1 MKGGASGLQFG
12 FPFDKLFQKQV
23 LAVEYGIGE
32 IVYPVAED
40 KDAGGGT
47 QHQIQF
53 DVPMTVD
60 EEVYIRMVLQ
70 ILFGIQYKM
79 LVVFAH
85 VVGLF
90 PVYSFQAAVLCPPQ
104 SELYAP
110 AGVEEKMLRDE
121 YETSFVKNKVV
132 FEESLYAKTEPLAA
146 AARKVMS
153 QIAMV
158 GWTGSGHT
166 AGYVPV
172 FAIGAGSDLFVGK
185 MDNTEIPKRIAKAAG
200 YK

>member
-1 MKGGASGLQFG
+1 MVMTILQATGQKVPGFRFFFVIVYKNKRFLKGGASGLQFG

-53 DVPMTVD
+53 DVPMAVD

-90 PVYSFQAAVLCPPQ
+90 PVYSFQAAVLCPPHDPNSTLQ
-104 SELYAP
+104 RGGGWRTTFGGYGCETWYA
-110 AGVEEKMLRDE
+110 AV
-121 YETSFVKNKVV
+121 
-132 FEESLYAKTEPLAA
+132 
-146 AARKVMS
+146 
-153 QIAMV
+153 
-158 GWTGSGHT
+158 
-166 AGYVPV
+166 
-172 FAIGAGSDLFVGK
+172 
-185 MDNTEIPKRIAKAAG
+185 
-200 YK
+200 

>member
-53 DVPMTVD
+53 DVPMAVD

-110 AGVEEKMLRDE
+110 AGVEGGEQRLEGTAVKHGTQQFE
-121 YETSFVKNKVV
+121 FFVRVAQSV
-132 FEESLYAKTEPLAA
+132 A
-146 AARKVMS
+146 
-153 QIAMV
+153 
-158 GWTGSGHT
+158 
-166 AGYVPV
+166 
-172 FAIGAGSDLFVGK
+172 VGK
-185 MDNTEIPKRIAKAAG
+185 VKLFSVDFRGEGVAVNDYPALPGKVIPAPDIMVAGEECTSTPISVSSDSLPRKRV
-200 YK
+200 